1 MPAKASHR
9 NGVDMGFFFKSKGN
23 NLSTLASV
31 AQSAT
36 SIGLHYEPALEEADA
51 EYAQSGPD
59 RKNTIRVVITVIT
72 AARYGYTP
80 KMVSP

>member
-31 AQSAT
+31 AQIAT

-59 RKNTIRVVITVIT
+59 RKK
-72 AARYGYTP
+72 GYV
-80 KMVSP
+80 K